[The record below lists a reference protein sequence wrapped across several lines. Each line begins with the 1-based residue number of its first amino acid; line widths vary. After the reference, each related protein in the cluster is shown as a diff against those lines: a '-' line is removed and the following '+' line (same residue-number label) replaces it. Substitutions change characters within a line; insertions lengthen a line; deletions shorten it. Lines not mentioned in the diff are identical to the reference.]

1 MLGEICTALTLMAA
15 IGPVRPCGDSTWCTI
30 AVVTWQVWTLV
41 LVLSFAYAVGST
53 LRDRRIIRAVYELLA
68 QGRHHEVLDHP
79 LPSRGNRP
87 QVRAIQ
93 AVSAVLT
100 GRYAVAL
107 VLLGPPG
114 RRVSGHG
121 TAIDSDLLRAAALVG
136 LGRYGQATALLG
148 DRPEPGELRR
158 IRAQVAIE
166 VGDDDLAEELLS
178 VPDPDV
184 MGEAGRRRILGQLRL
199 RQGHT
204 AGGRDLVRQAQS
216 MYAGLDYEGKVVDE
230 AYCSLVLERA
240 ALRAGQVDEALPLVE
255 RGLQGM
261 QQRPDHAPGLA
272 EAHALAAETRAGVGD
287 SVGAEEHLRLARA
300 QAALCASGALD
311 AEMARAAWSRS
322 GWVTR
327 ARQAGVC
334 ARLSGSTRRWARSLS
349 WTSSTRHCPRSAP
362 EPPHRA
368 ISRAPV

>member
-1 MLGEICTALTLMAA
+1 M
-15 IGPVRPCGDSTWCTI
+15 
-30 AVVTWQVWTLV
+30 V
-41 LVLSFAYAVGST
+41 LVLSLVYAVGST
-53 LRDRRIIRAVYELLA
+53 LRDLRIIRSVGDLAA

-87 QVRAIQ
+87 PVRAIQ

-114 RRVSGHG
+114 RGASRRHP

-136 LGRYGQATALLG
+136 LGRYAQATALLG
-148 DRPEPGELRR
+148 DHPEPGQLRR

-178 VPDPDV
+178 VPDPDI

-199 RQGHT
+199 RQGRV
-204 AGGRDLVRQAQS
+204 AEGQALVREAQS
-216 MYAGLDYEGKVVDE
+216 MYAGLDDDAVAVDE
-230 AYCSLVLERA
+230 AYCSLVLGRA
-240 ALRAGQVDEALPLVE
+240 ALHAERVDEALPLVE

-287 SVGAEEHLRLARA
+287 PVAAEEHLRLARE
-300 QAALCASGALD
+300 QAMLCASDALD
-311 AEMARAAWSRS
+311 AEMARAAAMVALRL
-322 GWVTR
+322 GRTGEAGGGLREAVR
-327 ARQAGVC
+327 LYEALGAKPVADELDQAV
-334 ARLSGSTRRWARSLS
+334 SSLE
-349 WTSSTRHCPRSAP
+349 A
-362 EPPHRA
+362 
-368 ISRAPV
+368 

>member
-1 MLGEICTALTLMAA
+1 M
-15 IGPVRPCGDSTWCTI
+15 
-30 AVVTWQVWTLV
+30 TWQVWALV
-41 LVLSFAYAVGST
+41 LVLPLAYAVGSN
-53 LRDRRIIRAVYELLA
+53 LRDRRIIRAVCDLVA

-87 QVRAIQ
+87 PVRAIQ

-114 RRVSGHG
+114 RRVSGHP

-136 LGRYGQATALLG
+136 LGRYAQATALLG
-148 DRPEPGELRR
+148 DHPEPGQLRR

-178 VPDPDV
+178 VPDPDI

-199 RQGHT
+199 RQGRV
-204 AGGRDLVRQAQS
+204 AEGQALVREAQS
-216 MYAGLDYEGKVVDE
+216 MYAGLDDDAVAVDA
-230 AYCSLVLERA
+230 AYCSLVLGRA
-240 ALRAGQVDEALPLVE
+240 ALHAERVDEALPLVE

-272 EAHALAAETRAGVGD
+272 EAHALAAETRASVGD
-287 SVGAEEHLRLARA
+287 PVAAEEHLRLARE
-300 QAALCASGALD
+300 QAMLCASDALD
-311 AEMARAAWSRS
+311 AEMARAAAMVAFRL
-322 GWVTR
+322 GHTGEAGRGLREAVR
-327 ARQAGVC
+327 LYEALGAKPAADELDQAV
-334 ARLSGSTRRWARSLS
+334 SSLE
-349 WTSSTRHCPRSAP
+349 A
-362 EPPHRA
+362 
-368 ISRAPV
+368 